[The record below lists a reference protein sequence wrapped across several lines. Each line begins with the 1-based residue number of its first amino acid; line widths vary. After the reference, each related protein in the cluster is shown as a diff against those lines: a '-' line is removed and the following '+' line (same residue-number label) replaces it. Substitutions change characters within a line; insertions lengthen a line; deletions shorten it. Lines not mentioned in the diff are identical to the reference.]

1 MIKHLLIFIIASV
14 VGYKLIS
21 DVPKMLHTPLMSGMN
36 ALSGITVIG
45 SIVITAAAVEL
56 DSQILGS
63 AAIIMAVINIMAG
76 FQVTHKMLKKFKDDK
91 TGDRS

>member
-1 MIKHLLIFIIASV
+1 MLINLLVFVVASAI
-14 VGYKLIS
+14 GYKLIS

-45 SIVITAAAVEL
+45 SIVIAATAVKL

-63 AAIIMAVINIMAG
+63 VAVIMATLNIVAG
-76 FQVTHKMLKKFKDDK
+76 FLVTHRMLKKFKDER
-91 TGDRS
+91 TGEKS